1 MSLYKI
7 NRSRSLSF
15 VGKFKFDYTVEFN
28 GSTVRWTQF
37 GSPRGAYVDFRRG
50 LEFTGLCVVSN
61 NSADSGG
68 YVTHPFGQ
76 KADFGKPAPDIGGNY
91 EVRLNYFLK
100 GGLTSER
107 RYFTLSIQPPPN
119 SNDELLND
127 PDDELAGGF
136 TSLRRI
142 VRGSIEGFI
151 FDNEPLDEYVEV
163 SEYYPSEVQTRPG
176 NCPGS
181 LDEFWVDKKLD
192 QNTVRQWPKYTSLR
206 WFETPNP
213 KGKRTLGIYV
223 KHQSGNK
230 TTTHFA
236 SYDASSSLFTEYN
249 QYKAFN
255 AWSGDTTG
263 TWTTDNSEGLGVFWW
278 LMGGSNFDTSSVSTW
293 VSGNTT
299 KFSNQVNWAD
309 TVGATFQITGVQLEK
324 GSAATAFE
332 NRQYGQELALCQRY
346 YEKSYEVTTAP
357 GTITATGAINNYGT
371 SDGTNNQ
378 VTTRPFAVTKRT
390 SPTMTFYTQGGT
402 SGSWEFYRSGGN
414 GTAAMTNYY
423 AGTTSWA
430 GYLSVGASW
439 VACYMY
445 GQWTAS
451 AEL

>member
-1 MSLYKI
+1 MSY
-7 NRSRSLSF
+7 
-15 VGKFKFDYTVEFN
+15 
-28 GSTVRWTQF
+28 
-37 GSPRGAYVDFRRG
+37 
-50 LEFTGLCVVSN
+50 
-61 NSADSGG
+61 
-68 YVTHPFGQ
+68 
-76 KADFGKPAPDIGGNY
+76 Y

-263 TWTTDNSEGLGVFWW
+263 NSGYCTISSNLEYKDQKIIPARTDRVTVDL
-278 LMGGSNFDTSSVSTW
+278 D
-293 VSGNTT
+293 
-299 KFSNQVNWAD
+299 KFIITPAD
-309 TVGATFQITGVQLEK
+309 RGY
-324 GSAATAFE
+324 
-332 NRQYGQELALCQRY
+332 NRQATTVVPNSSPVRNVSFESVVKDWKQNHSDELTAYLVGFNSDGVNKVSDQDGNEY
-346 YEKSYEVTTAP
+346 PAPTYQTVNTKSGVISASQTYLKYDSP
-357 GTITATGAINNYGT
+357 SITAREEGQLD
-371 SDGTNNQ
+371 SKSFPKFD
-378 VTTRPFAVTKRT
+378 
-390 SPTMTFYTQGGT
+390 
-402 SGSWEFYRSGGN
+402 
-414 GTAAMTNYY
+414 
-423 AGTTSWA
+423 
-430 GYLSVGASW
+430 ASI
-439 VACYMY
+439 
-445 GQWTAS
+445 
-451 AEL
+451 